1 MAGNRDVKPS
11 NILLDE
17 VLEAKI
23 GDFGLA
29 KFRKDG
35 DTHLSTGGQAPM
47 LGFKLSGFSLK
58 WA

>member
-1 MAGNRDVKPS
+1 VKPS

-17 VLEAKI
+17 VSEAKI

-47 LGFKLSGFSLK
+47 LGFNLSGLCLK